1 VAAFSDDGAELGF
14 EATGEFGQAQVDDS
28 GASIRKAVSRK
39 LARRSKIGIHMQNPS
54 RRDFLGLGLAIS
66 GTLLSS
72 RWADGQ
78 TAVKPSDKL
87 TVACIGVG
95 SQGLR
100 VLLDLLR
107 IPEVQVVA
115 VCDVNRQTS
124 DYLDW
129 GPNELRDKVRT
140 VLDDPGWGGALSG
153 PTAGREVAQTIVN
166 AYYAKVAARRY
177 DGCGVYEDFRD
188 VLTKEKDLD
197 AVVVSTPDH
206 WHAVIAIAAMR
217 AGKHIYSQKPMAHT
231 VWEAREMAK
240 VAKETGRAT
249 QVSIFNSQ
257 TLESKR
263 VIEMLHSDAIGPVRR
278 VDIWTTRASTF
289 WKQGLNTPTAV
300 DPIPAG
306 LNWDMW
312 LGPAPARPYNHAYLP
327 FVWRAWYDYGCG
339 AIGDMGEYG
348 FDTIFRALDLG
359 AIDRVE
365 ASSTE
370 LFPDCYPVASRLN
383 YRFPAGAA
391 KPGVELHWYDG
402 GIRPDRPAALPLDM
416 AMGVGNEGILYTG
429 EHGTLMTGY
438 MAQSP
443 RMISPLGE
451 LSAALPAL
459 TAAKAPF
466 IPGLPELG
474 ESASGASLEHY
485 REWIGACHGGPPGS
499 ANYGF
504 EQPIVESLM
513 LGNIAIRTQEA
524 LEWHAADFHLTRGSA
539 RAAALL
545 APVYRAPFSAS

>member
-1 VAAFSDDGAELGF
+1 
-14 EATGEFGQAQVDDS
+14 
-28 GASIRKAVSRK
+28 
-39 LARRSKIGIHMQNPS
+39 MQNPS
-54 RRDFLGLGLAIS
+54 RRDFLGYGAAVS
-66 GTLLSS
+66 GALLSS
-72 RWADGQ
+72 SWAVGQ
-78 TAVKPSDKL
+78 PSVKPSDKL
-87 TVACIGVG
+87 TVGCIGVG
-95 SQGLR
+95 SQGQR

-129 GPNELRDKVRT
+129 GPNELRNKVRT
-140 VLDDPGWGGALSG
+140 VLEDPGWGAVLTG

-166 AYYAKVAARRY
+166 AYYAKVAGKRY

-188 VLTKEKDLD
+188 LLAKEKDLD
-197 AVVVSTPDH
+197 AVVVSTPDQ

-217 AGKHIYSQKPMAHT
+217 AGKHVYSQKPMAHT

-263 VIEMLHSDAIGPVRR
+263 VIEMLHGDAIGPVHR
-278 VDIWTTRASTF
+278 VDIWTTRASAF
-289 WKQGLNTPTAV
+289 WKQGLSTPTTA
-300 DPIPAG
+300 DPIPEG

-312 LGPAPARPYNHAYLP
+312 LGPAAARPYNHAYLP

-359 AIDRVE
+359 ATDRVE

-383 YRFPAGAA
+383 YRFPARAG
-391 KPGVELHWYDG
+391 KPEVELHWYDG
-402 GIRPDRPAALPLDM
+402 GIRPARPAGLPLDA

-438 MAQSP
+438 MAQGP
-443 RMISPLGE
+443 RMITPLGE

-459 TAAKAPF
+459 TPANEPLVQ
-466 IPGLPELG
+466 GRPELG
-474 ESASGASLEHY
+474 GSASGASLAHY

-499 ANYGF
+499 ANYSF
-504 EQPIVESLM
+504 EESIVESLM
-513 LGNIAIRTQEA
+513 LGNIAIRTQEP
-524 LEWHAADFHLTRGSA
+524 LEWDAASFRLTRGSA
-539 RAAALL
+539 RAEALL
-545 APVYRAPFSAS
+545 TPVYRAPFLVS